1 MRAISILNEVLGP
14 VMFGPSSSHT
24 AGSYHIGR
32 LARDLLGQPIRS
44 ARIAFD
50 PTGSYAQLYH
60 EQGSDRA
67 FVAGLLGW
75 EITDERFH
83 DALAE
88 AERMGV
94 AVEFTVEPLSAPA
107 HPNTV
112 ELFLE
117 GAASRR
123 LNLVARSVGGGA
135 IEVVH
140 LNGMPVLLTGD
151 ADVVIVLP
159 TPGRAPDVLERLGA
173 QGVENIVNYEPL
185 LVGTLKVGA
194 TPPMQIGGVE
204 DCWYARAIFY
214 PRVGSPPWR
223 SATELLALGGDG
235 LGTMALAYECQVLGR
250 GEQEVLAEVLR
261 RYDVMRQSVHAGLR
275 DDDLRMQLLH
285 PVAGRVMTDERAGN
299 LPIGGLHTRA
309 AARAMAVMHV
319 NGAMGLLCAAPTA
332 GSAGVLPGVLVTL
345 EEERGVDRRRVA
357 LGLLAAGAVGVVVAA
372 RATFAAEVAGCQ
384 VEIGASGAMAA
395 AAVVD
400 IFGGSA
406 RQACDAAAISLQNT
420 MGMVCDLVQG
430 IVEIPCH
437 TRNAVAA
444 SSAFVCADLVM
455 GGYQNPVSLDET
467 VDAVYAVGKMLP
479 PELRCTSKGGLAVAP
494 SAKNLRRLRVL

>member
-1 MRAISILNEVLGP
+1 MNAVSILNEVLGP
-14 VMFGPSSSHT
+14 IMFGPSSSHT

-32 LARDLLGQPIRS
+32 LARDLLGEPLRT

-50 PTGSYAQLYH
+50 PAGSYAQLYR

-75 EITDERFH
+75 DITDDRFH
-83 DALAE
+83 SALAE
-88 AERMGV
+88 AERSGV
-94 AVEFTVEPLSAPA
+94 SVEFVVEPLAEA
-107 HPNTV
+107 DHPNTV
-112 ELFLE
+112 ELSLT
-117 GAASRR
+117 GVRGTT
-123 LNLVARSVGGGA
+123 LHVVARSIGGGA
-135 IEVVH
+135 IEIVR
-140 LNGMPVLLTGD
+140 LNGMPILLRGD
-151 ADVVIVLP
+151 ANACILLPKAGTVQNVIEML
-159 TPGRAPDVLERLGA
+159 RA
-173 QGVENIVNYEPL
+173 QGVEHVASSEPL
-185 LVGTLKVGA
+185 LIAAMEGREQPKIPDEVL
-194 TPPMQIGGVE
+194 E
-204 DCWYARAIFY
+204 DVWTVRAIFY
-214 PRVGSPPWR
+214 PRLGSPPWR
-223 SATELLALGGDG
+223 SSAELLARGGERLGESG
-235 LGTMALAYECQVLGR
+235 LFYECAVLGLD
-250 GEQEVLAEVLR
+250 EQRVLAEVLR
-261 RYDVMRQSVHAGLR
+261 RYDVMRESVHTGLC
-275 DDDLRMQLLH
+275 DEDLSMQLLR
-285 PVAGRVMTDERAGN
+285 PVAGAMMKHEHAGA
-299 LPIGGLHTRA
+299 LPVGGLHARA

-319 NGAMGLLCAAPTA
+319 NGAMGRLCAAPTA

-345 EEERGVDRRRVA
+345 EEECGVDRERIA
-357 LGLLAAGAVGVVVAA
+357 LGLLAAGAVGVVIAE

-455 GGYQNPVSLDET
+455 AGYQNPVSLDET

-479 PELRCTSKGGLAVAP
+479 PELRCTSKGGLAVTP